1 MSSSKYREVSKKLVR
16 LLFSMARQ
24 CNPST
29 TFIDEIG
36 RLCSKRGV
44 GVNVNKPSRRVM
56 SELLVQMD
64 GLFSSE
70 QGMLV
75 MV

>member
-1 MSSSKYREVSKKLVR
+1 MSSSKYREVSKKLVW
-16 LLFSMARQ
+16 LPFSMARQ

-44 GVNVNKPSRRVM
+44 KQEGD
-56 SELLVQMD
+56 E
-64 GLFSSE
+64 
-70 QGMLV
+70 
-75 MV
+75 